1 MENDARRGGYRENA
15 GRKEGR
21 TQTPVSV
28 RLDNDLLQYLNDHA
42 ENKNAY
48 INNSVRKAKEAK
60 EATESKQPQ
69 GNEIICPY
77 CHNIISIKPGKTK

>member
-1 MENDARRGGYRENA
+1 MENDARGGKRENA

-28 RLDNDLLQYLNDHA
+28 RLDNDLLKFINEHA
-42 ENKNAY
+42 VNKNAY
-48 INNSVRKAKEAK
+48 INDSVRKAKEA
-60 EATESKQPQ
+60 TEQPQ

>member
-1 MENDARRGGYRENA
+1 MENDARGGKRENA

-28 RLDNDLLQYLNDHA
+28 RLDNDLLQYLNEHA

-48 INNSVRKAKEAK
+48 INDSVRKAK

-77 CHNIISIKPGKTK
+77 CKNIISIKPAKTK

>member
-1 MENDARRGGYRENA
+1 MENDARGGKRENA

-28 RLDNDLLQYLNDHA
+28 RLDNDLLIYLNEHA

-48 INNSVRKAKEAK
+48 INDSVRKAK

>member
-1 MENDARRGGYRENA
+1 MENDARYGRRKNA

-28 RLDNDLLQYLNDHA
+28 RLDNDLLQYLNDTA

-48 INNSVRKAKEAK
+48 INDSVRKAKEAS
-60 EATESKQPQ
+60 ESKQPQ

>member
-1 MENDARRGGYRENA
+1 MGNDARRKKRGNA

-21 TQTPVSV
+21 SQTPVSV
-28 RLDNDLLQYLNDHA
+28 RLDNDLLQYLNEHA

-48 INNSVRKAKEAK
+48 INDSVRKAKAK
-60 EATESKQPQ
+60 EATESQPQ